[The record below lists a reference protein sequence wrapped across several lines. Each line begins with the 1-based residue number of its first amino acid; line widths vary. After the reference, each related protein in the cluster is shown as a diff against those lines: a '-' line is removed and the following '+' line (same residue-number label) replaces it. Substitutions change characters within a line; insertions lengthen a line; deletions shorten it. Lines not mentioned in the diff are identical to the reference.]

1 MKVIFTV
8 HVRQALQS
16 LEDNVTNH
24 VLGEELAAVLH
35 YFENVLIEVLEH
47 KVQ

>member
-1 MKVIFTV
+1 MKVVLAV

-16 LEDNVTNH
+16 LENDIANH